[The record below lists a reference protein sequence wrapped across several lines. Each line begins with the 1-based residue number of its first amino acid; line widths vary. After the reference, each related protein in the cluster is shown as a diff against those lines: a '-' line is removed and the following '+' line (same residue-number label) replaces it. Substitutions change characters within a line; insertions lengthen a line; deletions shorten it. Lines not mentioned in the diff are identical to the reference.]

1 MVKIIYNGGVSK
13 IKKFTYIEYL
23 KYQEYISNIDYFE
36 QVLKEDS
43 TIYQYNKSTVYHR
56 HDKIVREI
64 LEDKKEVVSFINKAL
79 KLENKREALRENDIE
94 KYVGKFITHT
104 FQYAETDVVYRKK
117 DQDIF
122 FLIEHQSTIDYS
134 MPYRILM
141 YSLEIMKSMI
151 DEKQLKK
158 KSYKLPMIYPII
170 LYTGDK
176 KWNVEKY
183 IETRQQK
190 IPGCEPARFYEYNII
205 DINEYSENELLKD
218 EMFLSK
224 IMLLEKSTTSQQM
237 IENLRKIMKG
247 NLTEKNIRFLKRI
260 LYYVWDK
267 EIGEKETQNL
277 LKELKIKRGGKDMLE
292 ELLRK
297 GLQEEAEKIL
307 KKEREKAIEVGKE
320 IINGKKKEAEKEA
333 EKKRQEAEKEAE
345 KKRQEAEKE
354 AEKKRQE
361 AEKEAE
367 EKRQEAEREAE
378 KKRQEV
384 EKEIEKKR
392 QEAEEELEEKRQKAK
407 EECRRMIQEAKEEVR
422 KQLQKGTLPMAQ

>member
-1 MVKIIYNGGVSK
+1 M
-13 IKKFTYIEYL
+13 KKFTYIEYL

-36 QVLKEDS
+36 QVLKEEEQS
-43 TIYQYNKSTVYHR
+43 YQYSKEVYYR

-183 IETRQQK
+183 IEARQQK
-190 IPGCEPARFYEYNII
+190 IPGCEPARFYEYNVI
-205 DINEYSENELLKD
+205 DINEYSEKELLKD

-237 IENLRKIMKG
+237 IENLRKIIKG
-247 NLTEKNIRFLKRI
+247 DLTEKNIRFLRRI
-260 LYYVWDK
+260 IYHVFDK

-277 LKELKIKRGGKDMLE
+277 LKELKMKRGGKDMLE

-320 IINGKKKEAEKEA
+320 IIKGKKKEAEEA
-333 EKKRQEAEKEAE
+333 AEKKRQEAEEEVEKKRQEAEKEVA
-345 KKRQEAEKE
+345 KKRQEL
-354 AEKKRQE
+354 
-361 AEKEAE
+361 
-367 EKRQEAEREAE
+367 
-378 KKRQEV
+378 
-384 EKEIEKKR
+384 EKEIEKKK
-392 QEAEEELEEKRQKAK
+392 QEAEKELEEKRQKAK
-407 EECRRMIQEAKEEVR
+407 EECKKMIQEAKEEVR
-422 KQLQKGTLPMAQ
+422 KLLQKGTLPVTQQEIKTS